1 VILSSVRTQKP
12 GFLKSEPRM
21 NVALT
26 RCRKGMIIVT
36 NKCFLQGAGKSTLL
50 GKLNRA
56 WSQHRDSWIDWKA
69 MLSDSEHVELPGVSL
84 PPPIQLPQRALK
96 GLKVDSA
103 VQTSESDIES
113 SGHFMVPVSDTG
125 RSTKAPP
132 ALVSNSG
139 SCLATASQR

>member
-1 VILSSVRTQKP
+1 VILSSVRTEKP

-26 RCRKGMIIVT
+26 RCRKGMVVVT
-36 NKCFLQGAGKSTLL
+36 NKCFLQGVGKSTLL

-69 MLSDSEHVELPGVSL
+69 MLNDSEPVELPGVLSL
-84 PPPIQLPQRALK
+84 PPPLQLPQRALK

-103 VQTSESDIES
+103 VQTSDIE
-113 SGHFMVPVSDTG
+113 
-125 RSTKAPP
+125 
-132 ALVSNSG
+132 
-139 SCLATASQR
+139 

>member
-26 RCRKGMIIVT
+26 RCRKGMVVVT

-50 GKLNRA
+50 GKLNRT

-69 MLSDSEHVELPGVSL
+69 MLNDSEPVELPGVSL
-84 PPPIQLPQRALK
+84 PSPIQLPQRAQ

-103 VQTSESDIES
+103 VQTSDIES
-113 SGHFMVPVSDTG
+113 PSHFMVPVSDTG
-125 RSTKAPP
+125 RSPKAPP
-132 ALVSNSG
+132 ALVSDSG
-139 SCLATASQR
+139 SRLATASQR